1 MFRLK
6 TTDLRLS
13 KVGVVLW
20 IWIVLLYAALL
31 QLYWMPA
38 YLRAFLFLSIG
49 TVGFLLLMH
58 SIFKARCNSR
68 PKIGI
73 DEQGAFLFKN
83 GQYERLLFVRA
94 NGIQLIATTL
104 KQKSFLGQ
112 LFPTYKVIFFD
123 SLSKVEYST
132 LRSFAAQQILL
143 SRSEETK
150 KRFE

>member
-73 DEQGAFLFKN
+73 DEQGAFLFEN
-83 GQYERLLFVRA
+83 GQYKRLLFVRA
-94 NGIQLIATTL
+94 NSIQLIATMFD
-104 KQKSFLGQ
+104 KPN
-112 LFPTYKVIFFD
+112 LFSRFWPAYRVIFFD
-123 SLSKVEYST
+123 SVSKDQYNI

-143 SRSEETK
+143 HRSEEAK